1 MVEKVFAYILRENRQ
16 DKQLLA
22 FEHKNFPDVPIQ
34 VPGGTLKEG
43 EDPVEGLKREVW
55 EESGLTDLNDI
66 KKLGEADVES
76 AVNGEKFHAY
86 FFRCGVNVKCDKWDH
101 VVKGD
106 GEDEGLT
113 FSYRWLDPQEA
124 LLVYDY
130 YFHIFMRPRYL
141 PDLFTEQ
148 SLLGLANDKIS
159 LMPHTGL
166 WKREFLKEKDL
177 LQKETDEVEI
187 QHVGST
193 FVPWVPAKPIVDM
206 AVKTEDPKDQIKNIE
221 NCGYQYRGEK
231 GVKGRYYFV
240 KGTSENRTHHIH
252 MFEKGNQRYEDH
264 LLFRNYLINNRDT
277 AVEYGK
283 LKLQLWRDH
292 KKNRKKYTDEK
303 SDFIEKTI
311 KEARKEN
318 ES

>member
-22 FEHKNFPDVPIQ
+22 FEHKDFQDVPLQ

-55 EESGLTDLNDI
+55 EESGLTDFHNI
-66 KKLGEADVES
+66 KKLGEADIAS
-76 AVNGEKFHAY
+76 AVNDEEFHAY
-86 FFRCGVNVKCDKWDH
+86 FFRCDIDLNCETWDH

-113 FSYRWLDPQEA
+113 FSYRWLDPQES

-130 YFHIFMRPRYL
+130 YFHIFLRPRYL
-141 PDLFTEQ
+141 PDLFKEK

-166 WKREFLKEKDL
+166 WKREFLREKESL
-177 LQKETDEVEI
+177 RKETNETEI

-193 FVPWVPAKPIVDM
+193 FVPWLPAKPIVDI
-206 AVKTEDPKDQIKNIE
+206 AVKAEEPKDQIKNIE
-221 NCGYQYRGEK
+221 NCGYEYMGEK

-240 KGTSENRTHHIH
+240 KGTSDNRTHHIH
-252 MFEKGNQRYEDH
+252 MFEEGSQIFEDH
-264 LLFRNYLINNRDT
+264 ILFRNYLINNRT
-277 AVEYGK
+277 IAEEYGK
-283 LKLQLWRDH
+283 LKLQLWRNYRT
-292 KKNRKKYTDEK
+292 NRKKYTDEK
-303 SDFIEKTI
+303 SDFIERTLN
-311 KEARKEN
+311 EARKEN
-318 ES
+318 